1 MTLIYK
7 FIRGHFTPFDD
18 RHSVSKIWARLNQG
32 EKRYATDKD
41 FTYNSDMT
49 LSLDLETWFKVTA
62 HPLLY
67 PKTLYRWSLSQVGP
81 PGEKICPR
89 QAISEWQTDRKTD
102 GLITIGR
109 PQSKALIIFDRSNF
123 WFLSFDFQTYTETL
137 NITMRYNSGCNNH
150 LKLGWREFKN
160 WSLILLIIY
169 ILIR

>member
-62 HPLLY
+62 HPL
-67 PKTLYRWSLSQVGP
+67 PKDTLQVKFK
-81 PGEKICPR
+81 PGWASGREDMP
-89 QAISEWQTDRKTD
+89 QTSDLGMTD
-102 GLITIGR
+102 GQKDGR
-109 PQSKALIIFDRSNF
+109 TDHYRAPA
-123 WFLSFDFQTYTETL
+123 E
-137 NITMRYNSGCNNH
+137 
-150 LKLGWREFKN
+150 
-160 WSLILLIIY
+160 
-169 ILIR
+169 